1 MVAACTQAIWT
12 TIAPSVSPLGCSLS
26 IMASARSACAD
37 LERAADAGALAA
49 VRAQVAGYP
58 QRARRLSSDRDQP
71 ADPGLCAGGR
81 RRAGVAVRLRVLVAA
96 GVHRNLRARALLSA
110 GVRSHRDRRGRRWLS
125 QCSFRWPPWHAGDFS
140 WRTGRLRGGGGDHA
154 SGGVKAHAGAGPVYW
169 AVGARGVL
177 VWACFLPILVALV

>member
-37 LERAADAGALAA
+37 LERAADAGDLAD

-81 RRAGVAVRLRVLVAA
+81 RRAGVAVRLRVLVTA

-125 QCSFRWPPWHAGDFS
+125 QCPFRWPPWHAGDFS
-140 WRTGRLRGGGGDHA
+140 WRTGRLRGGGGGRAACGGKAPPSPAPLD
-154 SGGVKAHAGAGPVYW
+154 SGGGAG
-169 AVGARGVL
+169 
-177 VWACFLPILVALV
+177 